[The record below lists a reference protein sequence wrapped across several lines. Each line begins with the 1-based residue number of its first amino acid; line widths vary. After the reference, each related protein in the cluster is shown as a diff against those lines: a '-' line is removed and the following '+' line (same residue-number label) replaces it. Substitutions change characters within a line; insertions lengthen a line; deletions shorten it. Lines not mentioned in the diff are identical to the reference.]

1 MEIPS
6 HQAVGTLVTPKRWSN
21 EGLDPMKLALD
32 NRRSDK
38 ETWNLETLMLH
49 ANFQPKQ
56 VNHEISLEEAYK
68 GGEKDGACVSFSRCT
83 AGGTGFNGLLP
94 QQTNGGCCEPKGSI
108 FDEDGVPT

>member
-1 MEIPS
+1 
-6 HQAVGTLVTPKRWSN
+6 
-21 EGLDPMKLALD
+21 MKLALD

-68 GGEKDGACVSFSRCT
+68 GGEKDRACVSFSRCT
-83 AGGTGFNGLLP
+83 GGGTLMGCFPNKQMGDVVSRKETSLMKMGFQHEEVVLFIEEIE
-94 QQTNGGCCEPKGSI
+94 Q
-108 FDEDGVPT
+108 